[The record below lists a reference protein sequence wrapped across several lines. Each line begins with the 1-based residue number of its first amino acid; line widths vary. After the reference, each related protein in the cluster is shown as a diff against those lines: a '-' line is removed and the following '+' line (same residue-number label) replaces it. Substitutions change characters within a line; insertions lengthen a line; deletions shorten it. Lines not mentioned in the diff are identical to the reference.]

1 MNILKKINGVLS
13 DFLHT
18 DKKYT
23 AVIIICF
30 LYAGFSLMLFVFMIY
45 AEFSSAQAPRP
56 EDINMDINQ
65 SNPPNFNRGFNPM
78 KILLAPL
85 SASLLIGGI
94 VSLIAGISIWTLT
107 RKKEKKQ
114 ITHHVTNSLLLPDEK
129 KIFDLLKNNPNGLT
143 QSKLVIDSNLT
154 KVKVHRIIKKF
165 EDKKLVE
172 KYKFGTTNKIILKE

>member
-1 MNILKKINGVLS
+1 MSILKRINNLLS

-30 LYAGFSLMLFVFMIY
+30 LYAGFSLMLFIFMIY
-45 AEFSSAQAPRP
+45 AEFASIQVPRP
-56 EDINMDINQ
+56 EDINLDINSFNQ
-65 SNPPNFNRGFNPM
+65 PNFNRGFNPM

-85 SASLLIGGI
+85 SASLLLSGI
-94 VSLIAGISIWTLT
+94 ISLISGISIWTLT

-114 ITHHVTNSLLLPDEK
+114 ITHHATNNMLLPDEK
-129 KIFDLLKNNPNGLT
+129 KIFELLKNNPDGLT
-143 QSKLVIDSNLT
+143 QSKLVIDSDLT